1 MVPVSELQ
9 LTIVTNGTCSSP
21 ITSEGECRAAA
32 ERVTDPTGLNITLT
46 ARSASARAMTVNI
59 QSTATDTPKCF
70 IMLIRQKPYLM
81 YWNPFGKDNS
91 ECTDGNW
98 CVCKEA

>member
-1 MVPVSELQ
+1 
-9 LTIVTNGTCSSP
+9 
-21 ITSEGECRAAA
+21 
-32 ERVTDPTGLNITLT
+32 
-46 ARSASARAMTVNI
+46 MTVNI